1 MLTELRITNFAV
13 IEELSLTID
22 SGFTVLTGETGAG
35 KSLLIDAVAL
45 LVGGRASSEQIRF
58 GEDEAQLEASF
69 EIPPSHPILGTLR
82 AQEILG
88 PQDSHL
94 IIRRIIARSGRN
106 RVYLN
111 GMLTPVHVLE
121 TFAGTLIDIHGQ
133 HDQQSLLSSSAQLD
147 VLDAFGQV
155 RELRD
160 RYRAIY
166 QEWVRSR
173 QARAEIAITVQQRA
187 QQEDLLKF
195 QRQELEEAGCRI
207 GEEEALQAERQRLG
221 SSSRLVELA
230 SEAQERIH
238 GDGQGVLT
246 NLVVAERLLGELT
259 QIDPEVEA
267 TKRLA
272 SEAKVLLREVAD
284 SLRSYIESVDADP
297 GRLSTVEDRL
307 TVIQKMKKKYGG
319 TIEAVL
325 TTYSW
330 VKEEQERLSRLDA
343 QLTDYDRLIHE
354 QQKKVSELAQ
364 QLSLRRKDAAKR
376 LTKLVGKELDAL
388 KMGSVRFVVQVG
400 PNELN
405 ESYGSDGIDR
415 VEFLLAANA
424 GEPLKPM
431 SRVASGGE
439 ISRLML
445 ALKSVVANIDQVPVV
460 IFDEIDTGVGGAVA
474 ATIGKRLRMLG
485 QYHQVLCI
493 THLPQ
498 VASQAHHHF
507 CVEKSEVKGRTVT
520 TVRSLNGINREGEI
534 ARMLGG
540 ERVTPKTRAT
550 AAELIAGAHE
560 SIRRRE

>member
-13 IEELSLTID
+13 IETVSLAID

-35 KSLLIDAVAL
+35 KSLLIDAVTL

-69 EIPPSHPILGTLR
+69 EIPSSHPLLERLR
-82 AQEILG
+82 KQEILG
-88 PQDSHL
+88 PHDSTL
-94 IIRRIIARSGRN
+94 VIRRIIARSGRN

-121 TFAGTLIDIHGQ
+121 EFAGTLIDIHGQ
-133 HDQQSLLSSSAQLD
+133 HDQQSLLSSAAQLE
-147 VLDAFGQV
+147 VLDAFGKI

-160 RYRAIY
+160 QYRAIH
-166 QEWVRSR
+166 QEWVHSR
-173 QARAEIAITVQQRA
+173 DARTKIAETIQHRA

-195 QRQELEEAGCRI
+195 QRQELEEAACRI
-207 GEEEALQAERQRLG
+207 GEEEALQAERLRLG
-221 SSSRLVELA
+221 ASARLAELV
-230 SEAQERIH
+230 SEAQDRIQS
-238 GDGQGVLT
+238 DGYGVLA
-246 NLVVAERLLGELT
+246 NLVQVERLLGELMK
-259 QIDPEVEA
+259 IDPEMGSTA
-267 TKRLA
+267 RLA
-272 SEAKVLLREVAD
+272 YEAKILLKEVAD
-284 SLRSYIESVDADP
+284 SLRHYQERVDANP
-297 GRLSTVEDRL
+297 GRLIAVEDRL
-307 TVIQKMKKKYGG
+307 AVIQRMKKKYGG

-325 TTYSW
+325 RTQAQ
-330 VKEEQERLSRLDA
+330 VKDELERLSHVDD
-343 QLTDYDRLIHE
+343 QLAEYDHLIH
-354 QQKKVSELAQ
+354 QQYEKVSELAERLSQ
-364 QLSLRRKDAAKR
+364 QRKEAAKR
-376 LTKLVGKELDAL
+376 LTRMVGKELEAL
-388 KMGSVRFVVQVG
+388 KMGSVRFAVHIV
-400 PNELN
+400 PNE
-405 ESYGSDGIDR
+405 SDDGYGPDGIDR

-431 SRVASGGE
+431 SRTASGGE

-445 ALKSVVANIDQVPVV
+445 ALKSALANVDHVPVL

-474 ATIGKRLRMLG
+474 ATIGKRLRVLG

-498 VASQAHHHF
+498 VASQAQHHV

-520 TVRSLNGINREGEI
+520 TVRLLSGVSREEEI

-540 ERVTPKTRAT
+540 EQVTRKTRAT

-560 SIRRRE
+560 

>member
-13 IEELSLTID
+13 IETLSLAID

-35 KSLLIDAVAL
+35 KSLLIDAVTL

-69 EIPPSHPILGTLR
+69 EIPSSHPLLERLR
-82 AQEILG
+82 KQEILG
-88 PQDSHL
+88 PHDSTL
-94 IIRRIIARSGRN
+94 VIRRIIARSGRN

-121 TFAGTLIDIHGQ
+121 EFAGTLIDIHGQ
-133 HDQQSLLSSSAQLD
+133 HDQQSLLSSAAQLE
-147 VLDAFGQV
+147 VLDAFGKI

-160 RYRAIY
+160 QYRAIH
-166 QEWVRSR
+166 QEWVHSR
-173 QARAEIAITVQQRA
+173 DARTKIAETIQHRA

-195 QRQELEEAGCRI
+195 QRQELEEAACRI
-207 GEEEALQAERQRLG
+207 GEEEALQAERLRLG
-221 SSSRLVELA
+221 ASARLAELV
-230 SEAQERIH
+230 SEAQDRIQS
-238 GDGQGVLT
+238 DGYGVLA
-246 NLVVAERLLGELT
+246 NLVQVERLLGELMK
-259 QIDPEVEA
+259 IDPEMGSTA
-267 TKRLA
+267 RLA
-272 SEAKVLLREVAD
+272 YEAKILLKEVAD
-284 SLRSYIESVDADP
+284 SLRHYQERVDANP
-297 GRLSTVEDRL
+297 GRLIAVEDRL
-307 TVIQKMKKKYGG
+307 AVIQRMKKKYGG

-325 TTYSW
+325 RTQAQ
-330 VKEEQERLSRLDA
+330 VKDELERLSHVDD
-343 QLTDYDRLIHE
+343 QLAEYDHLIH
-354 QQKKVSELAQ
+354 QQYEKVSELAERLSQ
-364 QLSLRRKDAAKR
+364 QRKEAAKR
-376 LTKLVGKELDAL
+376 LTRMVGKELEAL
-388 KMGSVRFVVQVG
+388 KMGSVRFAVHIV
-400 PNELN
+400 PNE
-405 ESYGSDGIDR
+405 SDDGYGPDGIDR

-431 SRVASGGE
+431 SRTASGGE

-445 ALKSVVANIDQVPVV
+445 ALKSALANVDHVPVL

-474 ATIGKRLRMLG
+474 ATIGKRLRVLG

-498 VASQAHHHF
+498 VASQAQHHV

-520 TVRSLNGINREGEI
+520 TVRLLSGVSREEEI

-540 ERVTPKTRAT
+540 EQVTRKTRAT

-560 SIRRRE
+560 

>member
-45 LVGGRASSEQIRF
+45 LIGGRASSEQIRF

-121 TFAGTLIDIHGQ
+121 TFAGTLIDNHGQ

-297 GRLSTVEDRL
+297 GRLSAVEDRL

-325 TTYSW
+325 TTYSR